1 MKPNAIE
8 KTVNKSKEPKIY
20 EKRNTQLNRDHCKE
34 TYSNSA
40 RGSTKVPEA
49 QEPDQK
55 NRA

>member
-8 KTVNKSKEPKIY
+8 KTVNKSKETKIY

-40 RGSTKVPEA
+40 HGSTKPPEA
-49 QEPDQK
+49 QEFDQK